1 MVSTGY
7 KIKAAAFPKEHG
19 SYGFTLEPLAL
30 ALIIGYSTA
39 GLYLAIGTFLAF
51 LAHQPIRLL
60 LAPNTPDKKTAAAF
74 FTVYGSMALLLF
86 YGFITSVPLRAT
98 LPFASGLVL
107 MLFYLWMEYLHLH
120 RRLFIEMV
128 APAAIS
134 LIAVSILLAGGWSM
148 LPAFGVF
155 FLLSA
160 RFIPTALY
168 VHYRLQLA
176 KRLPADKGSV
186 ALSSGI
192 ALILIA
198 WLTSMGIIPIL
209 GLSGV
214 AVLTVR
220 ALWGISERSRPLS
233 VKQLGIR
240 EFIYGIVLIL
250 LASIG
255 YLLTI

>member
-19 SYGFTLEPLAL
+19 SYGFTLEPLSL
-30 ALIIGYSTA
+30 ALIIGYSSA

-51 LAHQPIRLL
+51 LAHQPVRLL
-60 LAPNTPDKKTAAAF
+60 LAGNAPNKKIAAAF
-74 FTVYGSMALLLF
+74 LTFYGGLALWLF
-86 YGFITSVPLRAT
+86 YEFFSSVTIQAV

-107 MLFYLWMEYLHLH
+107 MFFYLWMEYRHLH
-120 RRLFIEMV
+120 RQLFIGMV

-134 LIAVSILLAGGWSM
+134 LIAVSILLAGGWNM

-155 FLLSA
+155 LLLSA
-160 RFIPTALY
+160 RSVPTAFY

-186 ALSSGI
+186 VLSSGI
-192 ALILIA
+192 AFILIA
-198 WLTSMGIIPIL
+198 WLSSMGVIPIL

-220 ALWGISERSRPLS
+220 ALWGISERSRPLT